1 LTAAAGTGTC
11 LRIVGGV
18 QVQPIGTRRAFEA
31 AVEQIAERIRGGELV
46 KSVIEARRLFEP
58 SVA

>member
-1 LTAAAGTGTC
+1 MT
-11 LRIVGGV
+11 
-18 QVQPIGTRRAFEA
+18 
-31 AVEQIAERIRGGELV
+31 VEQIAERIRGGELV